1 MSWWKAALKWA
12 GKKLLEAAAD
22 ELGKKATRKK

>member
-1 MSWWKAALKWA
+1 MSWWKPVLKWV

-22 ELGKKATRKK
+22 ELGKKASKKK